1 MYNIKLRDSIMLPD
15 VISFV
20 WHRYHNVV
28 AESVKLSDEG
38 LSDED
43 IYRQTKRLVISTLQ
57 NIIW

>member
-1 MYNIKLRDSIMLPD
+1 MLPD
-15 VISFV
+15 IIAFV
-20 WHRYHNVV
+20 WHRYHNIV

-43 IYRQTKRLVISTLQ
+43 IYRQTKKLVISTLQ